1 MEEQEITPRNVPKEI
16 EERVAAWYR
25 MFNFASRSHYVVGVL
40 GVACSALAA
49 ADIFDISQFLAALSA
64 VCIAILGFAQPE
76 RKYMKFARAWRVLD
90 AAALKYKYRKI
101 DLETL
106 LDTVDRGEQMLT
118 DFEQEVLKK
127 TSQTTEKALP

>member
-1 MEEQEITPRNVPKEI
+1 MEEKEIAHQAVPKEI

-49 ADIFDISQFLAALSA
+49 ADIFNISQFLAALSA

-76 RKYMKFARAWRVLD
+76 RKYMKFVRAWRVLD
-90 AAALKYKYRKI
+90 TAVLKYKYGKI
-101 DLETL
+101 DLDTL

-118 DFEQEVLKK
+118 DFEQEILKK
-127 TSQTTEKALP
+127 PSRSTEKSLP